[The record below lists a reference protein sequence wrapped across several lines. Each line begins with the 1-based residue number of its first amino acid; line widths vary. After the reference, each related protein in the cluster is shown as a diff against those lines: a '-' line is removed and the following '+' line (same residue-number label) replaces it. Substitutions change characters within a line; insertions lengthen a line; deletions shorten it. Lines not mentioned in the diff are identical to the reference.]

1 MLLALFFIGIGVVV
15 AQTQVRGTIVDE
27 TGIPVIGATIQIQG
41 TAQGTVTDIDGN
53 FNLAAPAGGTL
64 IISYVGYITQ
74 EVPVSANVNI
84 SLVPDSE
91 LLDEVIVVAYGTST
105 RGTFTGSAGVVDSER
120 LEMRQISNVSNA
132 LSGNVAGVQILSN
145 DGQPGSS
152 ATVRIRGVGSIN
164 AGMDPLYV
172 VDGIPYDGD
181 LSSLNPSDIESMTVL
196 KDAASTAL
204 YGARGANGII
214 MITTKQ
220 GKGASTVSFEARYGV
235 NSRSVKN
242 YDVLTSPKNYLE
254 QTYQAIY
261 NAGIYNLGYDPV
273 RANRYANQTITTG
286 SEGGS
291 GYTIYTVPQ
300 GENLIG
306 TNGMLNPN
314 AALGYSDGEYYYRPD
329 NWADETFSNNPRQEY
344 NLSISGGSERGNHYI
359 SFGYLNDEGVVSNSG
374 FERFSTRFNGDYNV
388 KDWLKVGANMN
399 YNFSDSRFSDE
410 NTATSSSGNA
420 FFIANYI
427 APIYPIY
434 VRNAEDQQI
443 AQLNGNPVFDY
454 GDGQSTNLSR
464 RFMSIAN
471 PAGDLLFDEINYAM
485 DIFNGSWYAELT
497 PLEGLTL
504 TARYGLNV
512 NNRKYSSLGNAIWVR
527 VLLMEVL
534 LISNLIDIL
543 VSTSNI

>member
-172 VDGIPYDGD
+172 VDGIPFDGD

-196 KDAASTAL
+196 KDAAQQL
-204 YGARGANGII
+204 Y
-214 MITTKQ
+214 MEL
-220 GKGASTVSFEARYGV
+220 V
-235 NSRSVKN
+235 
-242 YDVLTSPKNYLE
+242 E
-254 QTYQAIY
+254 Q
-261 NAGIYNLGYDPV
+261 
-273 RANRYANQTITTG
+273 
-286 SEGGS
+286 
-291 GYTIYTVPQ
+291 
-300 GENLIG
+300 
-306 TNGMLNPN
+306 M
-314 AALGYSDGEYYYRPD
+314 
-329 NWADETFSNNPRQEY
+329 
-344 NLSISGGSERGNHYI
+344 
-359 SFGYLNDEGVVSNSG
+359 
-374 FERFSTRFNGDYNV
+374 
-388 KDWLKVGANMN
+388 
-399 YNFSDSRFSDE
+399 
-410 NTATSSSGNA
+410 
-420 FFIANYI
+420 
-427 APIYPIY
+427 
-434 VRNAEDQQI
+434 
-443 AQLNGNPVFDY
+443 
-454 GDGQSTNLSR
+454 
-464 RFMSIAN
+464 
-471 PAGDLLFDEINYAM
+471 
-485 DIFNGSWYAELT
+485 
-497 PLEGLTL
+497 
-504 TARYGLNV
+504 
-512 NNRKYSSLGNAIWVR
+512 
-527 VLLMEVL
+527 VLL
-534 LISNLIDIL
+534 
-543 VSTSNI
+543 